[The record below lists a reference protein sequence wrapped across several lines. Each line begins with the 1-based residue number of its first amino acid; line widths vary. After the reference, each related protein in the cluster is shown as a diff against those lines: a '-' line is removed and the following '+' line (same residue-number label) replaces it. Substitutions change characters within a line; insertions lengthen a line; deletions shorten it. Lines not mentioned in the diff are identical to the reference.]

1 MSYELLKVVLIYSE
15 RDVNSL
21 YSYRRLA
28 LPGVTLLLLD
38 LGILTKHLHIGQVNL
53 LFLSYLHS
61 IITGD
66 DGGDEK
72 EDYTADLQVGEGDV
86 PRPEEERETLAA
98 KNQRLQKQLEELKG
112 ELKKTQDDTKRT
124 AEDIIHIENVMQGE
138 L

>member
-1 MSYELLKVVLIYSE
+1 M
-15 RDVNSL
+15 
-21 YSYRRLA
+21 
-28 LPGVTLLLLD
+28 
-38 LGILTKHLHIGQVNL
+38 
-53 LFLSYLHS
+53 LFLSYLYS

-124 AEDIIHIENVMQGE
+124 AEDIIHIENVMQGK

>member
-1 MSYELLKVVLIYSE
+1 MAVFFDESS
-15 RDVNSL
+15 
-21 YSYRRLA
+21 SYRSSTFML
-28 LPGVTLLLLD
+28 
-38 LGILTKHLHIGQVNL
+38 I
-53 LFLSYLHS
+53 LSYLYS

-124 AEDIIHIENVMQGE
+124 AEDIIHIENVMQGK